1 MQTISDIQKMRKCV
15 TNRPA
20 QQKILKQVLRM
31 KENESRQKQDLD
43 KKMKSIRK
51 GNDMSRCVGVFLVS

>member
-20 QQKILKQVLRM
+20 QQKILKEVLRM

-43 KKMKSIRK
+43 RKMKSIRK
-51 GNDMSRCVGVFLVS
+51 GKRHEQMCRSVSS